1 MNKFLANVHIHVL
14 YSATT
19 VQEQSVGSW
28 TSLGAQK
35 SRRSLIGPSWAG
47 AKQSA
52 RGAGHLTLRQ
62 RRWTKKQWATALKT
76 YRRSKFNMR
85 LRRRWWRRIVMI
97 SRNFLSISFLT
108 YQAYKC
114 IGILLFHQYRFL
126 GFGKDLFHIRW
137 CWFRIVGPWILLDN
151 HTDMI
156 LVRWHKYRRARK
168 VILTSN

>member
-1 MNKFLANVHIHVL
+1 MNKFLTNVHSKHVL

-62 RRWTKKQWATALKT
+62 QRWTKNNELP
-76 YRRSKFNMR
+76 Y
-85 LRRRWWRRIVMI
+85 LILIVDQ
-97 SRNFLSISFLT
+97 SSI
-108 YQAYKC
+108 C
-114 IGILLFHQYRFL
+114 
-126 GFGKDLFHIRW
+126 GFKDEGDEF
-137 CWFRIVGPWILLDN
+137 CWFTKFSINWFCDSPGIQMHRNPPLSSIQVPWFWQGFVSHSLMLIS
-151 HTDMI
+151 H
-156 LVRWHKYRRARK
+156 RRPLNPFGQSHRYDPGS
-168 VILTSN
+168 LTQVPPCSQGDPNK

>member
-1 MNKFLANVHIHVL
+1 MNKFLTNVHSKHVL

-62 RRWTKKQWATALKT
+62 RRWTKNNELPYLIPIVDQSSICGCKDDEEKLGWFHKIFDQLIFQLTWHTNASESSSFVNTGSLILARIRFTFVDVDFASSALESFWTITPIWSWFVDTSTAVLA
-76 YRRSKFNMR
+76 
-85 LRRRWWRRIVMI
+85 RW
-97 SRNFLSISFLT
+97 S
-108 YQAYKC
+108 
-114 IGILLFHQYRFL
+114 
-126 GFGKDLFHIRW
+126 
-137 CWFRIVGPWILLDN
+137 
-151 HTDMI
+151 
-156 LVRWHKYRRARK
+156 
-168 VILTSN
+168 